1 LSSLESVHLED
12 LLEMGRVVRPHG
24 LAGLLRILSYA
35 HSEETFLNAGTVYLQ
50 PRSGDIHEYPVISVR
65 PQKRV
70 LLMKLRGLDSL
81 EAAERYRDAEI
92 LIRRDALRRE
102 HEDEFFWYELIGLS
116 VYLRSGE
123 YLGTIEQV
131 LPTASHDIY
140 VARAGEKEILIPAVH
155 EVVEEI
161 DIDNRKMTISV
172 EGLLDLNEV

>member
-1 LSSLESVHLED
+1 
-12 LLEMGRVVRPHG
+12 
-24 LAGLLRILSYA
+24 
-35 HSEETFLNAGTVYLQ
+35 
-50 PRSGDIHEYPVISVR
+50 
-65 PQKRV
+65 
-70 LLMKLRGLDSL
+70 MKLRGLDSL

-102 HEDEFFWYELIGLS
+102 HEDEYFWSELIGLS

-161 DIDNRKMTISV
+161 DIDSRKMTITEV